1 MADRGIGPEAA
12 AGILGASRESMQ
24 SVLDELDSRYGGIEQ
39 FLLGKCAV
47 APDALSRLRELLL
60 VH

>member
-24 SVLDELDSRYGGIEQ
+24 DALDELDDRYGGIENY
-39 FLLGKCAV
+39 LRERCGV
-47 APDALSRLRELLL
+47 DYDALLRLRRLLL
-60 VH
+60 V